1 MELVTKMKQ
10 TFSPKPKRETRDRL
24 NIYTISQLFNQLVNF
39 QQLVK
44 SLRSFI
50 GKGQLIRVD
59 VILDCIGL
67 AIDNMMQSMMYDRH
81 DFELQF
87 NRIKEELARIHVRC
101 SDIKIKSLYPRL
113 IKMDLVINSPP
124 KELTLL
130 SIQAILESI
139 TNEPLRLIVE
149 KTKGKQT
156 KIKVYSSN
164 MFKIDHAV
172 SDVGK
177 DGNKISGDSYI
188 YENFT
193 NGQTFIAISDGMGNG
208 ELAHKESSE
217 ALKILKCLLSFNIP
231 IKTAIQTLQ
240 QLKQHSNANERFFS
254 LDICMIDRERQRA
267 TFYKKGAT
275 PTFLVRNHQIELIN
289 LAQLPVGVMSDQ
301 EVDHVTLS
309 LEEDDVLL
317 MCSDGIVEQY
327 PDIKELEQVIL
338 NQMGK
343 SPKNIAK
350 NILQA
355 TVSKHKGKIKDDMM
369 VLVVEYKRQGVAQ
382 AQYAS

>member
-1 MELVTKMKQ
+1 MKQ

-172 SDVGK
+172 SYVGK

-317 MCSDGIVEQY
+317 MCSDGIVEQD

-343 SPKNIAK
+343 APKNIAK

>member
-1 MELVTKMKQ
+1 MKQ

-156 KIKVYSSN
+156 KVKVYSSN

-172 SDVGK
+172 SYVGK

>member
-10 TFSPKPKRETRDRL
+10 TFSPKPKRESKDRL

-39 QQLVK
+39 QQLIK

-59 VILDCIGL
+59 VVLDCIGL
-67 AIDNMMQSMMYDRH
+67 AIDNMVQSMMYDRH

-87 NRIKEELARIHVRC
+87 NRIKEELERINVRC

-130 SIQAILESI
+130 SIQAILEGI

-156 KIKVYSSN
+156 KIKIYSSN
-164 MFKIDHAV
+164 LFKIDHAV
-172 SDVGK
+172 SYVGK
-177 DGNKISGDSYI
+177 DGNRISGDSYI

-254 LDICMIDRERQRA
+254 LDVCMIDRERQRA

-275 PTFLVRNHQIELIN
+275 PTFFIRNHQIELIN

-301 EVDHVTLS
+301 DVDHVTLD
-309 LEEDDVLL
+309 LEEDDILI

-327 PDIKELEQVIL
+327 PDINELESMIL
-338 NQMGK
+338 GQMGT
-343 SPKNIAK
+343 SPKYMAK

-355 TVSKHKGKIKDDMM
+355 TVSKHRGKIKDDMM
-369 VLVVEYKRQGVAQ
+369 VLVVEYKRQGVSQ

>member
-10 TFSPKPKRETRDRL
+10 TFSPKPKRESKDRL

-59 VILDCIGL
+59 VVLDCIGL

-87 NRIKEELARIHVRC
+87 NRIKEELERINVRC

-130 SIQAILESI
+130 SIQAILEGI

-156 KIKVYSSN
+156 KIKIYSSN
-164 MFKIDHAV
+164 QFKIDHAV
-172 SDVGK
+172 SYVGK
-177 DGNKISGDSYI
+177 DGNKVSGDSYI

-254 LDICMIDRERQRA
+254 LDVCMIDRERQRA

-275 PTFLVRNHQIELIN
+275 PTFFIRDHQIELIN
-289 LAQLPVGVMSDQ
+289 LSQLPVGVMSDQ
-301 EVDHVTLS
+301 DVDHVTLD
-309 LEEDDVLL
+309 LQEDDILI

-327 PDIKELEQVIL
+327 PDITDLEHMILGQVGIP
-338 NQMGK
+338 
-343 SPKNIAK
+343 PKHMAK
-350 NILQA
+350 NILQT
-355 TVSKHKGKIKDDMM
+355 TVSKHKGKIRDDMM
-369 VLVVEYKRQGVAQ
+369 VLVVEYKRQGVSQ

>member
-10 TFSPKPKRETRDRL
+10 TFSPKPKRESKDRL

-50 GKGQLIRVD
+50 GNGQLIRVD
-59 VILDCIGL
+59 VVLDCIGL

-87 NRIKEELARIHVRC
+87 NRIKEELERINVRC

-130 SIQAILESI
+130 SIQAILEGI

-156 KIKVYSSN
+156 KIKIYSSN
-164 MFKIDHAV
+164 QFKIDHAV
-172 SDVGK
+172 SYVGK
-177 DGNKISGDSYI
+177 DGNKVSGDSYI

-254 LDICMIDRERQRA
+254 LDVCMIDRERQRA

-275 PTFLVRNHQIELIN
+275 PTFFIRDHQIELIN

-301 EVDHVTLS
+301 DVDHVTLD
-309 LEEDDVLL
+309 LQEDDILI

-327 PDIKELEQVIL
+327 PDITDLEHMILGQVGIP
-338 NQMGK
+338 
-343 SPKNIAK
+343 PKHMAK
-350 NILQA
+350 NILQT
-355 TVSKHKGKIKDDMM
+355 TVSKHKGKIRDDMM
-369 VLVVEYKRQGVAQ
+369 VLVVEYKRQGVSQ

>member
-172 SDVGK
+172 SYVGK

-193 NGQTFIAISDGMGNG
+193 NGKTFIAISDGMGNG

>member
-1 MELVTKMKQ
+1 MKK
-10 TFSPKPKRETRDRL
+10 TFSPKPKRETRDKL

-67 AIDNMMQSMMYDRH
+67 AIDSMMQSMMYDRH

-156 KIKVYSSN
+156 KVKVYSSN
-164 MFKIDHAV
+164 QFKIDHAV
-172 SDVGK
+172 SYVGK

-217 ALKILKCLLSFNIP
+217 ALKILRCLLGFNIP

-275 PTFLVRNHQIELIN
+275 PTFLVRNQQIELIN

-301 EVDHVTLS
+301 EVDHVTLN

-327 PDIKELEQVIL
+327 LNVDELEQVIL

-343 SPKNIAK
+343 APKTIAK
-350 NILQA
+350 NILQT

-369 VLVVEYKRQGVAQ
+369 VLVVEYRRQGVVQ

>member
-1 MELVTKMKQ
+1 MKQ

-101 SDIKIKSLYPRL
+101 SDIKIKSHYPRL

-172 SDVGK
+172 SYVGK

-254 LDICMIDRERQRA
+254 LDICMIDRDRQRA

>member
-172 SDVGK
+172 SYVGK

-254 LDICMIDRERQRA
+254 LDICMIDRDRQRA

>member
-1 MELVTKMKQ
+1 MKQ

-172 SDVGK
+172 SYVGK

-317 MCSDGIVEQY
+317 MCSDGIIEQY

>member
-67 AIDNMMQSMMYDRH
+67 AIDSMMQSMMYDRH

-172 SDVGK
+172 SYVGK

>member
-81 DFELQF
+81 DFALQF

-172 SDVGK
+172 SYVGK

-382 AQYAS
+382 AQYVS

>member
-172 SDVGK
+172 SYVGK

-289 LAQLPVGVMSDQ
+289 LAKLPVGVMSDQ

>member
-1 MELVTKMKQ
+1 MELVTKMKK
-10 TFSPKPKRETRDRL
+10 TFSPKPKRETRDKL

-67 AIDNMMQSMMYDRH
+67 AIESMMQSMMYDRH

-164 MFKIDHAV
+164 QFKIDHAV
-172 SDVGK
+172 SYVGK
-177 DGNKISGDSYI
+177 DGNKISGDSYM

-208 ELAHKESSE
+208 ELAHQESSE
-217 ALKILKCLLSFNIP
+217 ALKILRCLLSFNIP

-275 PTFLVRNHQIELIN
+275 PTFLVRNQQIELIN

-301 EVDHVTLS
+301 EVDHVTLD
-309 LEEDDVLL
+309 LEEDDLLL
-317 MCSDGIVEQY
+317 MCSDGIVEQF
-327 PDIKELEQVIL
+327 PDLDELEQVIL
-338 NQMGK
+338 NQIGK
-343 SPKNIAK
+343 SPKTISK

-355 TVSKHKGKIKDDMM
+355 TVSKHKGKIRDDMM
-369 VLVVEYKRQGVAQ
+369 VLVVEYRRQTNVQ

>member
-130 SIQAILESI
+130 SIQTILESI

-172 SDVGK
+172 SYVGK
-177 DGNKISGDSYI
+177 DGNK
-188 YENFT
+188 N
-193 NGQTFIAISDGMGNG
+193 
-208 ELAHKESSE
+208 
-217 ALKILKCLLSFNIP
+217 
-231 IKTAIQTLQ
+231 
-240 QLKQHSNANERFFS
+240 
-254 LDICMIDRERQRA
+254 
-267 TFYKKGAT
+267 
-275 PTFLVRNHQIELIN
+275 
-289 LAQLPVGVMSDQ
+289 
-301 EVDHVTLS
+301 
-309 LEEDDVLL
+309 
-317 MCSDGIVEQY
+317 QY
-327 PDIKELEQVIL
+327 
-338 NQMGK
+338 
-343 SPKNIAK
+343 
-350 NILQA
+350 
-355 TVSKHKGKIKDDMM
+355 
-369 VLVVEYKRQGVAQ
+369 
-382 AQYAS
+382 

>member
-172 SDVGK
+172 SYVGK

-275 PTFLVRNHQIELIN
+275 PTFLVRNYQIELIN

>member
-1 MELVTKMKQ
+1 MKQ

-172 SDVGK
+172 SYVGK

-208 ELAHKESSE
+208 ELAHKERSE

>member
-10 TFSPKPKRETRDRL
+10 TFSPKPKRESKDRL

-59 VILDCIGL
+59 VVLDCIGL

-87 NRIKEELARIHVRC
+87 NRIKEELERINVRC

-130 SIQAILESI
+130 SIQAILEGI

-156 KIKVYSSN
+156 KIKIYSSN
-164 MFKIDHAV
+164 QFKIDHAV
-172 SDVGK
+172 SYVGK
-177 DGNKISGDSYI
+177 DGNKVSGDSYI

-217 ALKILKCLLSFNIP
+217 ALKILKCLLSFNTP

-254 LDICMIDRERQRA
+254 LDVCMIDRERQRA

-275 PTFLVRNHQIELIN
+275 PTFFIRDHQIELIN

-301 EVDHVTLS
+301 DVDHVTLD
-309 LEEDDVLL
+309 LQEDDILI

-327 PDIKELEQVIL
+327 PDITDLEHMILGQVGIP
-338 NQMGK
+338 
-343 SPKNIAK
+343 PKHMAK
-350 NILQA
+350 NILQT
-355 TVSKHKGKIKDDMM
+355 TVSKHKGKIRDDMM
-369 VLVVEYKRQGVAQ
+369 VLVVEYKRQGVSQ

>member
-113 IKMDLVINSPP
+113 IKIDLVINSPP

-172 SDVGK
+172 SYVGK

-275 PTFLVRNHQIELIN
+275 PTFLVRNHKIELIN

>member
-149 KTKGKQT
+149 KTNGKQT

-172 SDVGK
+172 SYVGK

>member
-156 KIKVYSSN
+156 KVKVYSSN

-172 SDVGK
+172 SYVGK

>member
-1 MELVTKMKQ
+1 MKK
-10 TFSPKPKRETRDRL
+10 TFSPKPKRETRDKL

-67 AIDNMMQSMMYDRH
+67 AIDSMMQSMMYDRH

-164 MFKIDHAV
+164 QFKIDHAV
-172 SDVGK
+172 SYVGK

-217 ALKILKCLLSFNIP
+217 ALKILRCLLGFNIP

-275 PTFLVRNHQIELIN
+275 PTFLVRNQRIELIN

-301 EVDHVTLS
+301 EVDHVTLN

-327 PDIKELEQVIL
+327 PNVDELEQVIL

-343 SPKNIAK
+343 SPKTIAK

-369 VLVVEYKRQGVAQ
+369 VLVIEYRRQGVVQ

>member
-172 SDVGK
+172 SYVGK

-193 NGQTFIAISDGMGNG
+193 NGQTFIAISDGMGNC

>member
-172 SDVGK
+172 SYVGK

-254 LDICMIDRERQRA
+254 LEAEFHQTTKEFSDFFSLALLTMAPNER
-267 TFYKKGAT
+267 
-275 PTFLVRNHQIELIN
+275 N
-289 LAQLPVGVMSDQ
+289 
-301 EVDHVTLS
+301 LS
-309 LEEDDVLL
+309 LGDSNANASKRSRVGCFARWRACHLEHAVRMDRFPVRARR
-317 MCSDGIVEQY
+317 
-327 PDIKELEQVIL
+327 DI
-338 NQMGK
+338 
-343 SPKNIAK
+343 P
-350 NILQA
+350 
-355 TVSKHKGKIKDDMM
+355 
-369 VLVVEYKRQGVAQ
+369 
-382 AQYAS
+382 

>member
-1 MELVTKMKQ
+1 MKQ

-172 SDVGK
+172 SYVGK

-369 VLVVEYKRQGVAQ
+369 VLVVEYQRQGVAQ

>member
-10 TFSPKPKRETRDRL
+10 TFSPKPKRESKDRL

-59 VILDCIGL
+59 VVLDCIGL

-87 NRIKEELARIHVRC
+87 NRIKEELERINVRC

-130 SIQAILESI
+130 SIQAILEGI

-156 KIKVYSSN
+156 KIKIYSSN
-164 MFKIDHAV
+164 QFKIDHAV
-172 SDVGK
+172 SYVGK
-177 DGNKISGDSYI
+177 DGNKVSGDSYI

-254 LDICMIDRERQRA
+254 LDVCMIDRERQRA
-267 TFYKKGAT
+267 TFYTKGAT
-275 PTFLVRNHQIELIN
+275 PTFFIRDHQIELIN

-301 EVDHVTLS
+301 DVDHVTLD
-309 LEEDDVLL
+309 LQEDDILI

-327 PDIKELEQVIL
+327 PDITDLEHMILGQVGIP
-338 NQMGK
+338 
-343 SPKNIAK
+343 PKHMAK
-350 NILQA
+350 NILQT
-355 TVSKHKGKIKDDMM
+355 TVSKHKGKIRDDMM
-369 VLVVEYKRQGVAQ
+369 VLVVEYKRQGVSQ

>member
-81 DFELQF
+81 DFELQI

-172 SDVGK
+172 SYVGK

>member
-1 MELVTKMKQ
+1 MELVTKMKK
-10 TFSPKPKRETRDRL
+10 TFSPKPKRETRDKL

-67 AIDNMMQSMMYDRH
+67 AIDSMMQSMMYDRH

-164 MFKIDHAV
+164 QFKIDHAV
-172 SDVGK
+172 SYVGK

-217 ALKILKCLLSFNIP
+217 ALKILRCLLGFNIP

-275 PTFLVRNHQIELIN
+275 PTFLVRNQRIELIN

-301 EVDHVTLS
+301 EVDHVTLN

-317 MCSDGIVEQY
+317 MFSDGIVEQY
-327 PDIKELEQVIL
+327 PNVDELEQVIL

-343 SPKNIAK
+343 SPKTIAK

-369 VLVVEYKRQGVAQ
+369 VLVIEYRRQGVVQ

>member
-10 TFSPKPKRETRDRL
+10 TFSPKPKRESKDRL

-59 VILDCIGL
+59 VVLDCIGL

-87 NRIKEELARIHVRC
+87 NRIKEELERINVRC

-130 SIQAILESI
+130 SIQAILEGI

-156 KIKVYSSN
+156 KIKIYSSN
-164 MFKIDHAV
+164 QFKIDHAV
-172 SDVGK
+172 SYVGK
-177 DGNKISGDSYI
+177 DGNKVSGDSYI

-254 LDICMIDRERQRA
+254 LDVCMIDRERQRA
-267 TFYKKGAT
+267 AFYKKGAT
-275 PTFLVRNHQIELIN
+275 PTFFIRDHQIELIN

-301 EVDHVTLS
+301 DVDHVTLD
-309 LEEDDVLL
+309 LQEDDILI

-327 PDIKELEQVIL
+327 PDITDLEHMILGQVGIP
-338 NQMGK
+338 
-343 SPKNIAK
+343 PKHMAK
-350 NILQA
+350 NILQT
-355 TVSKHKGKIKDDMM
+355 TVSKHKGKIRDDMM
-369 VLVVEYKRQGVAQ
+369 VLVVEYKRQGVSQ

>member
-1 MELVTKMKQ
+1 MKQ

-130 SIQAILESI
+130 SIQTILESI

-172 SDVGK
+172 SYVGK

-338 NQMGK
+338 NQMGI

>member
-1 MELVTKMKQ
+1 MKQ

-172 SDVGK
+172 SYVGK

-355 TVSKHKGKIKDDMM
+355 TVSKHIGKIKDDMM

>member
-1 MELVTKMKQ
+1 MELVTKMKK
-10 TFSPKPKRETRDRL
+10 TFSPKPKRETRDKL

-67 AIDNMMQSMMYDRH
+67 AIDSMMQSMMYDRH

-164 MFKIDHAV
+164 QFKIDHAV
-172 SDVGK
+172 SYVGK

-217 ALKILKCLLSFNIP
+217 ALKILRCLLGFNIP

-275 PTFLVRNHQIELIN
+275 PTFLVRNQRIELIN

-301 EVDHVTLS
+301 EVDHVTLN

-327 PDIKELEQVIL
+327 PNVDELEQVIL

-343 SPKNIAK
+343 SPKTIAK

-369 VLVVEYKRQGVAQ
+369 VLVIEYRRQGVVQ

>member
-10 TFSPKPKRETRDRL
+10 TFSPKPKRESKDRL

-59 VILDCIGL
+59 VVLDCIGL

-87 NRIKEELARIHVRC
+87 NRIKEELERINVRC

-130 SIQAILESI
+130 SIQAILEGI

-156 KIKVYSSN
+156 KIKIYSSN
-164 MFKIDHAV
+164 QFKIDHAV
-172 SDVGK
+172 SYVGE
-177 DGNKISGDSYI
+177 DGNKVSGDSYI

-254 LDICMIDRERQRA
+254 LDVCMIDRERQRA

-275 PTFLVRNHQIELIN
+275 PTFFIRDHQIELIN

-301 EVDHVTLS
+301 DVDHVTLD
-309 LEEDDVLL
+309 LQEDDILI

-327 PDIKELEQVIL
+327 PDITDLEHMILGQVGIP
-338 NQMGK
+338 
-343 SPKNIAK
+343 PKHMAK
-350 NILQA
+350 NILQT
-355 TVSKHKGKIKDDMM
+355 TVSKHKGKIRDDMM
-369 VLVVEYKRQGVAQ
+369 VLVVEYKRQGVSQ

>member
-172 SDVGK
+172 SYVGK

-355 TVSKHKGKIKDDMM
+355 TVSKHKGKIKDDII